1 MSHSPCHHDC
11 DWTDGDADVSDDL
24 GCCSPLPVRIT
35 CEAPVLP
42 TPECDAEPATIEYD
56 PDTEQFTALSTL
68 YDTFCSAITDSI
80 GSIITTPIG

>member
-11 DWTDGDADVSDDL
+11 DWTDGDADASEDL
-24 GCCSPLPVRIT
+24 GCCDTLPVRIT

-42 TPECDAEPATIEYD
+42 VPECDEEPAEIVFD
-56 PDTEQFTALSTL
+56 PNTDGFTVLANL
-68 YDTFCSAITDSI
+68 YDTLCSAITDEN